1 MIHVSEKLK
10 AIGRISKVT
19 GPGVAM
25 KPSRSDDEL
34 DIPQVP
40 LESTGSSENLGLRKG
55 SLQSISGALSPS
67 KKPPL
72 NGFPHTSLGRLY
84 TKDLDTVFSMLMIS
98 LDLTPEGAKTGF
110 LSKAYPFSFTIED
123 AILKIQNMSIRIPSG
138 STRTTFT
145 CQVNA
150 LSATLFLERFMSA
163 KMIHCPSDRT
173 RAEPKPGIFLQP
185 TAKGVYFIDRYC
197 QKNGIQ
203 VEKMPAMALLLSNH
217 NSMQCFTFD
226 RDPVTD
232 SILKND
238 AFLYLL
244 FQRLMGPA
252 PNVYSA
258 SKDPDRIPVSNGIRY
273 CLLNQTSTQS
283 IESPYAHRY
292 FTNPQSDAL
301 SQYYISSKGVR
312 LFQDKQFS
320 KTLLVDYCFTGRAM
334 CQWLLDCTDLVYKS
348 EAFQLVNLFLTL
360 KVIEP
365 ISESSEPDATPL
377 VALDK
382 NAFYQLTDTGK
393 YLVSWPEYAA
403 QPATPLLARFPHKTF
418 ETPSIDRLPEEFSF
432 EEFVSPTDASA
443 RRPSKL
449 SADPGKDV
457 VQDCTSMSVKPIPKP
472 ILVHTSPIGSPR
484 SSKSPTR
491 VKLRRQPQSPN
502 ARSRFPDPPKLK
514 MTLREI
520 LEDAAMSWLFSQYL
534 EDNLCQENLL
544 FYKDLSK
551 FLVEFEKLSLLQ
563 DKAAKMG
570 TSTGTSTAQDPAVS
584 RQNAAALQRYNTQ
597 IQLYARACK
606 NSIYVMYNQ
615 FLAPSAPCE
624 LNIDSKSRKMLVE
637 IITMHLR
644 GPKHSSGTYPGTASG
659 TTSGISSGPE
669 SVEPQELSEGELYSF
684 SMENLK
690 KVSLH
695 LEQIKMHIYRTM
707 ENDSL
712 PKFLNS
718 DLYASGMK
726 SISVMHKQKK
736 MEQVRKQHRIAQ
748 EEDTAAGPDH
758 P

>member
-1 MIHVSEKLK
+1 MIYVSEKLK

-19 GPGVAM
+19 GPGVVM
-25 KPSRSDDEL
+25 KPSRGDE
-34 DIPQVP
+34 DMEESQVP
-40 LESTGSSENLGLRKG
+40 LESSSTSVDLGSRKG
-55 SLQSISGALSPS
+55 SLQSINGAASPA

-84 TKDLDTVFSMLMIS
+84 TKDLDTVFSMLMLS

-145 CQVNA
+145 CQVSA
-150 LSATLFLERFMSA
+150 QSATLFLERFMSA
-163 KMIHCPSDRT
+163 KLIHCPSDRT
-173 RAEPKPGIFLQP
+173 RAEPKPGIVLQP

-203 VEKMPAMALLLSNH
+203 VEKMPAMALLISNH

-226 RDPVTD
+226 RDPITD
-232 SILKND
+232 SIPKND
-238 AFLYLL
+238 TFLYLL

-258 SKDPDRIPVSNGIRY
+258 SKDPDGIPVSNGLRSS
-273 CLLNQTSTQS
+273 LLNQASS
-283 IESPYAHRY
+283 HSNESPYAHRY

-320 KTLLVDYCFTGRAM
+320 KSLVVDYCFTGRAM

-348 EAFQLVNLFLTL
+348 EAVQLVNLFLTL
-360 KVIEP
+360 KVIEL
-365 ISESSEPDATPL
+365 ISESSEPAASTL

-382 NAFYQLTDTGK
+382 NSFYQLTDTGK

-403 QPATPLLARFPHKTF
+403 QPVTPMLARFPRKTF
-418 ETPSIDRLPEEFSF
+418 ETPPIDRLPEEFSF
-432 EEFVSPTDASA
+432 EEFVPPNDASA
-443 RRPSKL
+443 RQPTEL
-449 SADPGKDV
+449 PTEPGKDV
-457 VQDCTSMSVKPIPKP
+457 VQCRTSMSVKRMPKP
-472 ILVHTSPIGSPR
+472 ILVQTSPIGSP
-484 SSKSPTR
+484 KSPTR
-491 VKLRRQPQSPN
+491 VKFRRQPQSPN
-502 ARSRFPDPPKLK
+502 ARTRFPDSPKLK
-514 MTLREI
+514 MSLREI

-563 DKAAKMG
+563 YKATKAG
-570 TSTGTSTAQDPAVS
+570 A
-584 RQNAAALQRYNTQ
+584 NAAAAEDLAVQRQHAAAQQRYNTQ

-644 GPKHSSGTYPGTASG
+644 GPKHPSGSSNG
-659 TTSGISSGPE
+659 TTSGTSSSAEDVDP
-669 SVEPQELSEGELYSF
+669 SELGERELDSF

-695 LEQIKMHIYRTM
+695 LEQIKSHIYRTM

-718 DLYASGMK
+718 DLYAKGMK
-726 SISVMHKQKK
+726 SISVVHKQKK

-748 EEDTAAGPDH
+748 EEDAAADPDY